1 MQVTYFFRRKISG
14 EKQAKKK
21 ILFGKQ
27 ILKEK
32 EALTAS
38 GPGLPAPGR
47 KGGGDSQWN
56 FNVTWSRETNLRQS
70 VHARSPPRRLAPRR
84 QDRRPQAQLWTK
96 SDARGQN
103 RSAASLS
110 PAGNFCDIRSRRVR
124 ASPPPSQRR
133 RRTGYSPLPGGAT
146 TPQPDAPS
154 PPAAGECGVGGWAD
168 SRNTRKGGGRGR
180 GTSSRTFETALLVLD
195 GPRAAVLS
203 NAISGSF

>member
-21 ILFGKQ
+21 NLIWKAN
-27 ILKEK
+27 LKRK
-32 EALTAS
+32 RSPNRQRSRAAR
-38 GPGLPAPGR
+38 PGR
-47 KGGGDSQWN
+47 KGGGDSQRN

-84 QDRRPQAQLWTK
+84 RARRPQAQLWTK

-133 RRTGYSPLPGGAT
+133 RRTG
-146 TPQPDAPS
+146 
-154 PPAAGECGVGGWAD
+154 
-168 SRNTRKGGGRGR
+168 
-180 GTSSRTFETALLVLD
+180 
-195 GPRAAVLS
+195 
-203 NAISGSF
+203 